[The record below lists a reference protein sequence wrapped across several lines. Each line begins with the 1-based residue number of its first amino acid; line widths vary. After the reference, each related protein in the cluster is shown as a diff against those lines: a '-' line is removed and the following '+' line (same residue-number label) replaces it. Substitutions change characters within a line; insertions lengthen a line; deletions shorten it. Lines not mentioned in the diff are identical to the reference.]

1 MNIERGEILL
11 VEFDPTRGSEI
22 KKTRPAIVVTN
33 NIANKYAGVLMVV
46 PITSQK
52 IDKIFPHEVLLSNDD
67 GLIKISKANISQMR
81 AIDRTRI
88 KSKLGKVSPKN
99 LREID
104 VALKLHLGLM

>member
-22 KKTRPAIVVTN
+22 KKTRPAVVVTN

-52 IDKIFPHEVLLSNDD
+52 IDKIFPHEVLLGNDD

-81 AIDRTRI
+81 AIDRARI
-88 KSKLGKVSPKN
+88 KSKLGKVSIKN
-99 LREID
+99 LHQID
-104 VALKLHLGLM
+104 AALRLHLGLV